1 VSTAAPVAYIGN
13 EIDAAGYRL
22 AGVDARVPR
31 AGGEAECFAAAR
43 SEYALVLMDGA
54 IAARI
59 PAETLEA
66 ALAAPAPLVMIVP
79 GSTPGEGPAS
89 AAEKVRRLLGAET

>member
-1 VSTAAPVAYIGN
+1 MKTAAPVAYIGN
-13 EIDAAGYRL
+13 ELDAAGYRL

-31 AGGEAECFAAAR
+31 AGGEAECFDAAR
-43 SEYALVLMDGA
+43 SECALVLMDRA

-66 ALAAPAPLVMIVP
+66 ALAAAAPLVMIVP
-79 GSTPGEGPAS
+79 ERAIGEGPAS
-89 AAEKVRRLLGAET
+89 PAQKVRRLLGAET

>member
-1 VSTAAPVAYIGN
+1 MKTLAPVAYIGN
-13 EIDAAGYRL
+13 ELDAAGYRL

-31 AGGEAECFAAAR
+31 AGGEAECLDAAR
-43 SEYALVLMDGA
+43 LECALVLMDSA

-66 ALAAPAPLVMIVP
+66 ALAAAAPLVMIVP
-79 GSTPGEGPAS
+79 QRALREGSAS
-89 AAEKVRRLLGAET
+89 PAEKVRRLLGAET